1 MERHRLSDI
10 LVLQMKHIIEF
21 FHLLRDITAY
31 AWKLAL
37 LQIQEL
43 FPHGNSFCPFF
54 IVALLVYNN
63 NHLKST
69 KAPKISL
76 PI

>member
-43 FPHGNSFCPFF
+43 FPHGNSFCPLF

-69 KAPKISL
+69 QAP
-76 PI
+76 